1 MKGLLVRS
9 IVRPLVERAGTAL
22 AVWLIA
28 RGVDGPVVHQITD
41 ALIAASL
48 VAWDLLFSSANKREG
63 A

>member
-9 IVRPLVERAGTAL
+9 IIRPLVERAGTAV

-41 ALIAASL
+41 AMIAAVL
-48 VAWDLLFSSANKREG
+48 VGWDLLVSNSSKKEG